1 MRKARLGGSCV
12 VLFYSDTTPG
22 LSLPPLDVR
31 SFGPVHIQV
40 GAENST
46 FFSVFRLLTLFRLP
60 RLPPLY
66 KGTIQNNLYNKK
78 KKLQGHISG
87 IWVV

>member
-1 MRKARLGGSCV
+1 MGASGRKPEVINQVRKARQGGSCV

-31 SFGPVHIQV
+31 SFSPVHIQV
-40 GAENST
+40 GAEKST

-60 RLPPLY
+60 RSW
-66 KGTIQNNLYNKK
+66 T
-78 KKLQGHISG
+78 SS
-87 IWVV
+87 